1 MSADESTLVR
11 READG
16 ETTVLTLDYQARR
29 NALSPELKR
38 QLAAALEAAEGDAQC
53 RAVVLTGAGGQFC
66 AGGDLDSMNVE
77 SLADGRA
84 RMAANHALLRL
95 FARST
100 KPLVAAVE
108 GWCAGGGIGLML
120 CCDTIVAAE
129 GARFVASFPKVG
141 LIPDFGLLHTLP
153 LRVGEGAARQMML
166 YAEAVDAARAERI
179 GLVDLVVANGTA
191 LDAALARAR
200 AFRALA
206 PLSTALT
213 RQYLFR
219 GLDAALDWEREVQ
232 AGLFMSADHAEG
244 KAAFFEKR
252 AARFQG
258 R

>member
-1 MSADESTLVR
+1 MSAGDDTLVR
-11 READG
+11 RKADG
-16 ETTVLTLDYQARR
+16 AVAVVTLDYQARR
-29 NALSPELKR
+29 NALSPALKA
-38 QLAAALEAAEGDAQC
+38 QLALALEAVEADPAC

-66 AGGDLDSMNVE
+66 AGGDLDSMRVGN
-77 SLADGRA
+77 LADGRA

-95 FARST
+95 LARSS

-108 GWCAGGGIGLML
+108 GWCAGGGIGLAL

-141 LIPDFGLLHTLP
+141 LVPDFGLLHTLP
-153 LRVGEGAARQMML
+153 LRVGAGAARQMML
-166 YAEAVDAARAERI
+166 YADPVDAVRAERI
-179 GLVDLVVANGTA
+179 GLVDQVVPDGTA
-191 LDAALARAR
+191 LDAALARALS
-200 AFRALA
+200 FQALA

-213 RQYLFR
+213 RQYLSQ

-232 AGLFMSADHAEG
+232 SGLFLTADHAEG

-252 AARFQG
+252 KPRFEG

>member
-1 MSADESTLVR
+1 MTQQGETLVR

-16 ETTVLTLDYQARR
+16 DVTVITLDYQARR
-29 NALSPELKR
+29 NALSPALKA
-38 QLAAALEAAEGDAQC
+38 QLYGALEAVEADPAC

-66 AGGDLDSMNVE
+66 AGGDLDSMRLDG
-77 SLADGRA
+77 LADGRA

-95 FARST
+95 LARSS

-108 GWCAGGGIGLML
+108 GWCAGGGIGLAL
-120 CCDTIVAAE
+120 CCDTLVAAE

-141 LIPDFGLLHTLP
+141 LVPDFGLLHTLP
-153 LRVGEGAARQMML
+153 LRVGMGRARQMML
-166 YAEAVDAARAERI
+166 YAEPVDTARAERI
-179 GLVDLVVANGTA
+179 GLVDQVVPDGTA
-191 LDAALARAR
+191 LEAALARAR
-200 AFRALA
+200 AFRTLA

-213 RQYLFR
+213 RQYLSQ

-232 AGLFMSADHAEG
+232 AGLFLSADHAEG

-252 AARFQG
+252 KPQFEG